1 MSLILQ
7 KLESLEKQVQE
18 LKEENV
24 KLANQVC
31 ELKDENAKLANQVR
45 ELKKENVKLANRVEE
60 LESHNRGMYRVMD
73 MRAQQELEIRQTGH

>member
-18 LKEENV
+18 LKEENINLN
-24 KLANQVC
+24 KQI
-31 ELKDENAKLANQVR
+31 
-45 ELKKENVKLANRVEE
+45 EE
-60 LESHNRGMYRVMD
+60 LNKRVQELEMQNSGMYRVMD